1 MDGGPSSRHHPLSTP
16 GFSWDTLGAMV
27 GGQSAIDVPALR
39 VRTYD
44 QAKDYLRAYGYDPDD
59 AVEQAT
65 LERHR
70 VEAMDYIESELI
82 ADEGLTVP
90 ADLRHETDVC
100 VLLLAA
106 SSELRDERQ
115 RWACAILRVMHTVSH
130 AHSSFEERYGAQIRE
145 QILARFRPHV
155 VEGPDGL
162 ALGTGP
168 DAIPLS
174 RFDVKSHKPLRSIIT
189 KLLHKVEN
197 VAADIFDQVGLRFVT
212 RERFDALLV
221 VRYLRTQ
228 NVVVFG
234 NVKPSRSRNT
244 LIDMEW
250 LRREMEDL
258 DDRVDHGGASDEDRL
273 AALRAAVRSL
283 PFPPPDLSNPNPHSS
298 TFYRSI
304 QFTARQQIHIPN
316 PLAAQLRLAI
326 AELPPSEEARELAT
340 ELRAHLEQDGDQ
352 NIFFPFEVQVL
363 DEEAWQLTRS
373 GLAAHTVYKARQR
386 ETVKRRVLG
395 GLLRTHS
402 RG

>member
-1 MDGGPSSRHHPLSTP
+1 MTSRHPLSNA

-27 GGQSAIDVPALR
+27 GGQSAIDIPALR
-39 VRTYD
+39 LRTYE
-44 QAKDYLRAYGYDPDD
+44 AARSYLRAYGYDQDD
-59 AVEQAT
+59 PGDCVA
-65 LERHR
+65 LERLR
-70 VEAMDYIESELI
+70 SEALEYLEGELLSDEPI
-82 ADEGLTVP
+82 AILPEIRAE
-90 ADLRHETDVC
+90 ADVSA
-100 VLLLAA
+100 LLLAA
-106 SSELRDERQ
+106 SSETRDERQ
-115 RWACAILRVMHTVSH
+115 RWACAVLRVMHTVSH
-130 AHSSFEERYGAQIRE
+130 AHSSFEERYGPQIRE

-162 ALGTGP
+162 ALGHGP
-168 DAIPLS
+168 DAIPLA

-221 VRYLRTQ
+221 VRYLRTN

-244 LIDMEW
+244 LLDLEW
-250 LRREMEDL
+250 LRREMEDV
-258 DDRVDHGGASDEDRL
+258 DERVELGEIGDGDRL
-273 AALRAAVRSL
+273 TALRAAARSL
-283 PFPPPDLSNPNPHSS
+283 PFPPPDLTNPNPHSS

-316 PLAAQLRLAI
+316 PLVSDLEEALAA
-326 AELPPSEEARELAT
+326 LPPSDGGLELASR
-340 ELRAHLEQDGDQ
+340 LRARLRQEGAQS
-352 NIFFPFEVQVL
+352 IFFPFEVQVL

-373 GLAAHTVYKARQR
+373 GLAAHSVYKARQR

-395 GLLRTHS
+395 GLLRS
-402 RG
+402 PRP